1 MNGITG
7 TIIKIITS
15 AGIAG
20 IAVFAIYV
28 LWNMNSND
36 IEHLQGAVEKQTEI
50 YAATTKDTNEVL
62 RNMTGAIEVQTEVMR
77 SIIR

>member
-1 MNGITG
+1 MNNGQL
-7 TIIKIITS
+7 IKNAIS
-15 AGIAG
+15 LGIAG
-20 IAVFAIYV
+20 VVALAAIYV
-28 LWNMNSND
+28 LWNINSND